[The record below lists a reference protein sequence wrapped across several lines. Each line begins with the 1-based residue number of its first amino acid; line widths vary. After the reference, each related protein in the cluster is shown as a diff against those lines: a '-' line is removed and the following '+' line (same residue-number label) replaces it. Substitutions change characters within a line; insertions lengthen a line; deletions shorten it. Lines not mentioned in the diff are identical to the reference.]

1 MTVTHL
7 TPNQHLEG
15 FKNFLFALGTGFSA
29 MSSSSDSVL
38 VPTEQERARDGDNMK
53 DKGNDLFRQ
62 GLYREAAKMYNTAVE
77 INGTQPAYMSNLAA
91 TYLKLQN
98 YELAE
103 SAATMALRHAPQMH
117 KARFRRGLARKA
129 TMQLRAAATDFA
141 TILKEDSDCADAKS
155 ELASVHALIEN
166 GEEDESLIWEEWDH
180 PTPDSRP
187 EPPISGQQ
195 LRERA
200 AESESDLEDHVG
212 NGIPCKH
219 HNLKP
224 LGCAKGASCAYSHAP
239 DARSIPD
246 SEGRNVCLYFLLG
259 SCKFGER
266 CLYSHSKANLPDLW
280 GDESRIPDVRE
291 LIRQNEEAIRDRRLF
306 TKYMGKG
313 PFAPAPLVA
322 MKRAID
328 EARMEAAL
336 SDLLGVSDD
345 SFIIHL
351 TLNKSTE
358 IPNDLLSGLREVI
371 DVTRVKSK
379 SKAFKLLSS
388 EDVAGIFITDAGIT
402 EPHNANL
409 LAKIVAYVRGG
420 GTVVI
425 GGSFQLLEGNKKV
438 DIAPAKLE
446 TFFHKGWGLPWK
458 MGSQHPRETFTLNRN
473 TAIKSLIPLPGSINL
488 KGVHLKVRAD
498 KALYLRPGHSHLDSA
513 NFRASDLVETPAV
526 VTEFGEGRLC
536 FLTGSGAQEANIEVL
551 LAMFGIRSLQ

>member
-1 MTVTHL
+1 
-7 TPNQHLEG
+7 
-15 FKNFLFALGTGFSA
+15 
-29 MSSSSDSVL
+29 MSTSNARNH
-38 VPTEQERARDGDNMK
+38 VPIEQERARDGDNMK

-62 GLYREAAKMYNTAVE
+62 GLYREAAAMYNTAVE

-91 TYLKLQN
+91 AYLKLQN

-103 SAATMALRHAPQMH
+103 TAASMALRHAPRMH

-129 TMQLRAAATDFA
+129 TNQLRAAAAGILVVFMRPAFYLFHTDFV
-141 TILKEDSDCADAKS
+141 TILKEDPDCADAKS

-180 PTPDSRP
+180 PAPDARP

-195 LRERA
+195 LREQA
-200 AESESDLEDHVG
+200 AENESDLEGHVG

-280 GDESRIPDVRE
+280 GDESRLPDVRE
-291 LIRQNEEAIRDRRLF
+291 LIRSNEEAIRDRRLF
-306 TKYMGKG
+306 SKYMGKG
-313 PFAPAPLVA
+313 PFAPAPIVA

-336 SDLLGVSDD
+336 HDLLGVSDD
-345 SFIIHL
+345 SVIMHL

-358 IPNDLLSGLREVI
+358 IPRDILSGLREVA

-379 SKAFKLLSS
+379 SKAFKLLSQ

-420 GTVVI
+420 GTAVI
-425 GGSFQLLEGNKKV
+425 GGSFQLLEGHKRV
-438 DIAPAKLE
+438 DITPARLE
-446 TFFHKGWGLPWK
+446 AFFHKGWGLPWK

-473 TAIKSLIPLPGSINL
+473 TAIKSQLPLPGSINL
-488 KGVHLKVRAD
+488 KGMHLKVRAD

-536 FLTGSGAQEANIEVL
+536 FLTGSGAQEANIDVL
-551 LAMFGIRSLQ
+551 LAMFGIQSLQ